1 MISYKLADE
10 HRLLRDTVGEFARE
24 VVRPVI
30 GGYYERAEFPYDLIA
45 RMAKLGLFGLPFP
58 AEFGG
63 MDGDL
68 FALGLALEELARVD
82 SSVAIT
88 LEAAVALG
96 AMPIYRFGSDDQRR
110 RWLPGLCSGDQ
121 LAAFGLT
128 EAGGGSDIPGG
139 MRTTARLVNGESA
152 AAPGV
157 RAGGGQEWVID
168 GSKSFITNAGT
179 AITSLVTV
187 LAVTGDPD
195 AGRREISAI
204 VVPSGTPGFTV
215 GPEYSKVGW
224 CASDTRE
231 LAFSSCRV
239 PDDHLLGER
248 GRGYAQFLEILDEG
262 RIAIAALATG
272 LAQGCVDECLRYV
285 GERAAFGHQLGHFQ
299 AIQFKLADM
308 AARVHTARLAWYD
321 AAARVSA
328 GEPAKKQAA
337 IAKLVASNA
346 AVDNAREA
354 SQIFGGYGFMNEF
367 PVARFYRDAKVLEIG
382 EGTSEV
388 QRMIIA
394 RELGL
399 RG

>member
-1 MISYKLADE
+1 MISYQLADE
-10 HRLLRDTVGEFARE
+10 HQALRETVREFACE

-30 GGYYERAEFPYDLIA
+30 GGFYDRGEFPYDLIS

-96 AMPIYRFGSDDQRR
+96 AMPIYRFGSDAQRR
-110 RWLPGLCSGDQ
+110 RWLPDLCSGER

-139 MRTTARLVNGESA
+139 MRTTARLVKEDG
-152 AAPGV
+152 APDDG
-157 RAGGGQEWVID
+157 EWVIN

-179 AITSLVTV
+179 SITSLVIV
-187 LAVTGDPD
+187 LAVTGDAGD
-195 AGRREISAI
+195 AGGPAGGRREISAI

-231 LAFSSCRV
+231 LAFTSCRV
-239 PDDHLLGER
+239 PADYLLGER
-248 GRGYAQFLEILDEG
+248 GRGYAQFLQILDEG

-285 GERAAFGHQLGHFQ
+285 GERTAFGHQLAQFQ

-308 AARVHTARLAWYD
+308 AARVHGARLAWYD
-321 AAARVSA
+321 AAARLVA
-328 GEPAKKQAA
+328 GEPVKKQAA

-346 AVDNAREA
+346 AMDNARDA
-354 SQIFGGYGFMNEF
+354 TQIFGGYGFMNEF
-367 PVARFYRDAKVLEIG
+367 PVGRFYRDAKVLEIG